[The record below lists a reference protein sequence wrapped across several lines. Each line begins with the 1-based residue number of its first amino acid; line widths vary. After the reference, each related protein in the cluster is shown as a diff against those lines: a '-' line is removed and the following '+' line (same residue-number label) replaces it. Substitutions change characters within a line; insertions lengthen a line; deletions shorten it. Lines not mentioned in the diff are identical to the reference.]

1 MSRQTN
7 FCSLNSRGE
16 EFIRE
21 NAVKEKIM
29 VSSRFCPHCNK
40 EIIDYE
46 EIPSKVE
53 YDSAGMF
60 CECPLYAYIDKNSGK
75 KFFEYVQVSPWS
87 SGLYEFLALRE
98 ENDEPILKSLWC
110 DDEIIE
116 IMGE

>member
-21 NAVKEKIM
+21 NAV
-29 VSSRFCPHCNK
+29 
-40 EIIDYE
+40 
-46 EIPSKVE
+46 
-53 YDSAGMF
+53 
-60 CECPLYAYIDKNSGK
+60 
-75 KFFEYVQVSPWS
+75 S
-87 SGLYEFLALRE
+87 SGPYEFLALRE